1 MMPLSAIVT
10 DGGKA
15 FQPNANTML
24 FPHAFYSCRD
34 APFSKCSLQAQQE
47 SWTNQFGT
55 SGLENV
61 YAVATLGDDIVV
73 AGFTAGSLDGNSN
86 AGFWDIFVTKLDSS
100 GSKIWTFQIGSASSE
115 LARAVQIESSTG
127 NIVVVGY
134 TWGTLN
140 GANAGNTDVF
150 VVKIDNVGSHMWTM
164 QTGTSNDDDL
174 RAVQIDSS
182 GNIIAGG
189 DTRGALS
196 GFSNPNPGS
205 RDIIVLKLDSSGS
218 TQWTFQ
224 TGSLSNEYVYD
235 LKLDA
240 SNDIVL
246 AGATWG
252 QLGSSS
258 NAGDSDIYVMKLNNA
273 GSSQWVFQTGTTGSD
288 QGKHLGIDS
297 SGNILVG
304 GWTNGDLG
312 NTNQGSTDI
321 FVMQLNSA
329 GAQQWTFQTGTEG
342 VDYIKGLAIGTF
354 NIILGGTTTS
364 AWHGSCNR
372 GGEDLF
378 IMELD
383 SDGSSVQKIFQTGSS
398 SADTLEGLVLN
409 ADEAVILAGYS
420 YGDLGGSN
428 AGSGDAFVM
437 KVPKGIE
444 WDQGGLY
451 SGCWM
456 FEK

>member
-1 MMPLSAIVT
+1 MMPLSALVT
-10 DGGKA
+10 NGGKA

-55 SGLENV
+55 SELENV
-61 YAVATLGDDIVV
+61 YALATLGDDIVV

-100 GSKIWTFQIGSASSE
+100 GSKIWTFQIGSASTE
-115 LARAVQIESSTG
+115 VARAVQIESSTG

-134 TWGTLN
+134 TWGTQF
-140 GANAGNTDVF
+140 GANAGRTDIF
-150 VVKIDNVGSHMWTM
+150 VVKIDNVGSHMWAM
-164 QTGTSNDDDL
+164 QTGSADDDDL
-174 RAVQIDSS
+174 HAVQIDSS
-182 GNIIAGG
+182 GNIIVGG
-189 DTRGALS
+189 ETRAALP
-196 GFSNPNPGS
+196 GFSNSNPGT

-218 TQWTFQ
+218 IQWTKQ
-224 TGSLSNEYVYD
+224 TGSASDEYVYD

-246 AGATWG
+246 AGTTWG

-258 NAGDSDIYVMKLNNA
+258 NAGGSDIYVMKLNNA

-288 QGKHLGIDS
+288 EGKHLGIDS

-304 GWTNGDLG
+304 GWTSGDLG

-321 FVMQLNSA
+321 VVMQLDRA
-329 GAQQWTFQTGTEG
+329 GTLQWTFQTGTEG

-398 SADTLEGLVLN
+398 SADTLQGRLVLD
-409 ADEAVILAGYS
+409 ADEAVILAGYTS
-420 YGDLGGSN
+420 GGLGGSN
-428 AGSGDAFVM
+428 AGEEDAYIM
-437 KVPKGIE
+437 KVPNGIKG
-444 WDQGGLY
+444 DQGGPR
-451 SGCWM
+451 GTI
-456 FEK
+456 

>member
-10 DGGKA
+10 NGGKT

-47 SWTNQFGT
+47 SWTYQFGT

-61 YAVATLGDDIVV
+61 RAVATLGDDIVV
-73 AGFTAGSLDGNSN
+73 AGFTGGSLDGNSN
-86 AGFWDIFVTKLDSS
+86 AGSWDIFVTKLDSS
-100 GSKIWTFQIGSASSE
+100 GSKIWTFQIGSASDE

-134 TWGTLN
+134 TWGSLN
-140 GANAGNTDVF
+140 GGNAGNNDIF
-150 VVKIDNVGSHMWTM
+150 VMKIDNVGSHMWTV
-164 QTGTSNDDDL
+164 QTGTSDEDSL
-174 RAVQIDSS
+174 FAVQIDSS

-189 DTRGALS
+189 VTGGALPS
-196 GFSNPNPGS
+196 FPNYGGK
-205 RDIIVLKLDSSGS
+205 DIYVCELDSSGS
-218 TQWTFQ
+218 MLWQFQ
-224 TGSLSNEYVYD
+224 TGSTSNEYVFD

-240 SNDIVL
+240 SNDMVL
-246 AGATWG
+246 VGGTYG
-252 QLGSSS
+252 QLSGWPHV
-258 NAGDSDIYVMKLNNA
+258 GQSDIYVMKLENT
-273 GSSQWVFQTGTTGSD
+273 GTVPTILWTFQTGTTGSD
-288 QGKHLGIDS
+288 QGTHLGIDS

-312 NTNQGSTDI
+312 NTNQGSADI

-329 GAQQWTFQTGTEG
+329 GTQQWTFQTGTEG
-342 VDYIKGLAIGTF
+342 TDYIKGLAIGTF

-398 SADTLEGLVLN
+398 SADTLEGLVLD

-428 AGSGDAFVM
+428 AGDADAFVM
-437 KVPKGIE
+437 KVPK
-444 WDQGGLY
+444 
-451 SGCWM
+451 
-456 FEK
+456 